1 MSPSSARFV
10 GLISCAVMTLS
21 LSGCSSS
28 RESAE
33 QTKAETS
40 SGTDASSPAGKASA
54 STAPF
59 VPLDACSLL
68 TRADV
73 EAIAGKTVLDGRKE
87 EVANLVSC
95 SFGDPSA
102 PQVGGRSLG
111 QVLTLSVMTGQE
123 GTYYAGAVAQAKDA
137 YLTARKNAGSVEAI
151 SGLGEDA
158 YWDNVL
164 HKLSFVKGRYLVDV
178 DVESEG
184 DSRKV
189 ARAAATK
196 TLERLPQ

>member
-1 MSPSSARFV
+1 MSRSIARFV
-10 GLISCAVMTLS
+10 GLMACAVMATS
-21 LSGCSSS
+21 LSGCSSN
-28 RESAE
+28 RESTE
-33 QTKAETS
+33 QTKADTTS
-40 SGTDASSPAGKASA
+40 GAGASSPTAKASA
-54 STAPF
+54 APF

-87 EVANLVSC
+87 EVANLVTC

-123 GTYYAGAVAQAKDA
+123 GTYYAGPVAQAKDA
-137 YLTARKNAGSVEAI
+137 YLTAKKNAGSVEAI

-164 HKLSFVKGRYLVDV
+164 HKLSFVKGRYMVDV

-184 DSRKV
+184 DRRTV
-189 ARAAATK
+189 ARTAAMK

>member
-1 MSPSSARFV
+1 MLLLIARFA
-10 GLISCAVMTLS
+10 GSIACAVMTLS
-21 LSGCSSS
+21 VSGCSSNGG
-28 RESAE
+28 SAE
-33 QTKAETS
+33 QANAKTTSAADAAKA
-40 SGTDASSPAGKASA
+40 PAA
-54 STAPF
+54 APF

-73 EAIAGKTVLDGRKE
+73 ETIAGKKVLDGQRE
-87 EVANLVSC
+87 EAANLVTC

-102 PQVGGRSLG
+102 PQVGGRPLG

-123 GTYYAGAVAQAKDA
+123 GAYYAGPVAQAKDA
-137 YLTARKNAGSVEAI
+137 YLTAKKNAASVEAL

-158 YWDNVL
+158 YWDDVL

-178 DVESEG
+178 DVESDG
-184 DSRKV
+184 DRRTV
-189 ARAAATK
+189 ARAAAMK